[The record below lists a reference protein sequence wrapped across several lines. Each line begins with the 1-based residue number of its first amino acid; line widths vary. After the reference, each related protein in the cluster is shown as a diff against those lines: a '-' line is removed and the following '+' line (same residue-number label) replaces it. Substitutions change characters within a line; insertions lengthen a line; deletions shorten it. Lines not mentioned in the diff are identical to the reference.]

1 MNLKD
6 FGKTQEIDK
15 KQSAEADLT
24 KEIKKGKSE
33 SKANNFSQ
41 NMDFEKILESDEFK
55 KVEDEYGDVIQ
66 DFISKY
72 GEMSEGDIVAE
83 ILRLVAIKKQEG
95 TFDSS
100 AIRSLANQITP
111 MLNDEQRAKM
121 NYLLSILD

>member
-24 KEIKKGKSE
+24 KEIKKEKSE